1 MTIDLK
7 SAYHQIELDPGEREY
22 TAFQAGNEL
31 YQWRRMPFG
40 LTNAVPEFQ
49 RAINRFIEQNNL
61 KGCFPYLDDITIA
74 GVNQSE
80 HDINLK
86 AFFEA
91 ASAAKITINESKTQL
106 SQTEISILGYKI
118 GFRYIK
124 PDPDRV
130 QPLFDLPLPQ
140 STKELQR
147 MIGLFAY
154 YAQWIPSYS
163 EKVRPLIKS
172 QSFPLTEE
180 AILAIKTL
188 KDTLASATL
197 QPIDFSQP
205 LTVETDASEFAI
217 AATLNQDGR
226 AVTFHSR
233 TLSLSEQRH
242 SAIEK
247 EAYAIV
253 EVLRKWRH
261 LLIGRHFTLVTDQ
274 KSVSFMFDAKHS
286 SKIKNEKILRWR
298 LELSSFSYTV
308 LHRPGKQNTGPDALS
323 RGFCGNISADHLR
336 NLHNALCHPG
346 VTRMNHFARSKN
358 LPYSISEIRQMT
370 SDCEVCLKLKP
381 NFAQLQTGQLIKA
394 TQVFERLNLDFKGPL
409 PSNSHNRYFLT
420 ILDEYSRFPFAF
432 PCADLTPT
440 SVIKC
445 LQDLFSVFG
454 MSAYIHSDRWS
465 SFQSNELKTWL
476 QSHGVAT
483 SRTTSYNPKAMVN
496 AKNTTEQFGK
506 LCKLH

>member
-1 MTIDLK
+1 M
-7 SAYHQIELDPGEREY
+7 
-22 TAFQAGNEL
+22 
-31 YQWRRMPFG
+31 
-40 LTNAVPEFQ
+40 
-49 RAINRFIEQNNL
+49 

-106 SQTEISILGYKI
+106 SQTEILILDYKI
-118 GFRYIK
+118 GFGYIK

-154 YAQWIPSYS
+154 YARWIPSYS

-197 QPIDFSQP
+197 QPIDFFQP

-226 AVTFHSR
+226 AVAFHSR

-247 EAYAIV
+247 EAYAIL
-253 EVLRKWRH
+253 EALRKWRY

-286 SKIKNEKILRWR
+286 SKIKNEKTLRWR
-298 LELSSFSYTV
+298 LERSSFSYTV
-308 LHRPGKQNTGPDALS
+308 LHRPGKQNTGPDTLS
-323 RGFCGNISADHLR
+323 RVFVVTLVLIIYAICITLCVIQVLR
-336 NLHNALCHPG
+336 
-346 VTRMNHFARSKN
+346 V
-358 LPYSISEIRQMT
+358 
-370 SDCEVCLKLKP
+370 
-381 NFAQLQTGQLIKA
+381 
-394 TQVFERLNLDFKGPL
+394 
-409 PSNSHNRYFLT
+409 
-420 ILDEYSRFPFAF
+420 
-432 PCADLTPT
+432 
-440 SVIKC
+440 
-445 LQDLFSVFG
+445 
-454 MSAYIHSDRWS
+454 
-465 SFQSNELKTWL
+465 
-476 QSHGVAT
+476 
-483 SRTTSYNPKAMVN
+483 
-496 AKNTTEQFGK
+496 
-506 LCKLH
+506 